1 MHWGMDPRSQKAA
14 QFASAFIY
22 GQEYDFAVKQA
33 VRHQQSL
40 EEVLAHSTI
49 EQVWR
54 QIVSAAAPPAIDM
67 EVDNTASKSDLL
79 CNFVEPESLSK
90 LQLPEHANKLQ
101 TVENAAELAR
111 RMVRSQIQTVD
122 GSQSLEKLCKLMRA
136 MELTKLRGG
145 SDNSFLVIYS
155 VDAAGEHEKDS
166 RRSPTPARRDHMEKV
181 VRAVMTTR
189 AAELPNF
196 EDLDKIVYPQL
207 DASDVWHVFTTD
219 WSC

>member
-1 MHWGMDPRSQKAA
+1 MDPRSQKAA

-49 EQVWR
+49 EKVWR

-101 TVENAAELAR
+101 TVENAAP
-111 RMVRSQIQTVD
+111 S
-122 GSQSLEKLCKLMRA
+122 SS
-136 MELTKLRGG
+136 
-145 SDNSFLVIYS
+145 
-155 VDAAGEHEKDS
+155 
-166 RRSPTPARRDHMEKV
+166 
-181 VRAVMTTR
+181 
-189 AAELPNF
+189 
-196 EDLDKIVYPQL
+196 
-207 DASDVWHVFTTD
+207 
-219 WSC
+219 